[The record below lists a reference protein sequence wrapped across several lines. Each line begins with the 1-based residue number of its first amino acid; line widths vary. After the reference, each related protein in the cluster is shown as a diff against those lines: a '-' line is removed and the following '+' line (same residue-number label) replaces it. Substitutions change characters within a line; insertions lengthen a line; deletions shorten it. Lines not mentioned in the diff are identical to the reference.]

1 MAKLKEI
8 IVNNTAIL
16 LTQLSML
23 KQYQFKYIKI
33 VIDQKDFQFLYFI

>member
-8 IVNNTAIL
+8 MVNNTAIL
-16 LTQLSML
+16 LIQLSML

-33 VIDQKDFQFLYFI
+33 VIDKKDFQFLYFI